1 MRGRRVARR
10 AGSIL
15 ARVQQ
20 VEPDGSTGRL
30 AALGAL
36 AVGIMAPVTMPVPV
50 LRELVHDR
58 FAVSELLTSLFM
70 SINMVGALVAAPLV
84 GALVDRIGRRRT
96 ILCGALLL
104 DALCFFALC
113 APIPFGLFLGV
124 RFVEGCAHIG
134 ALSVLLAAASTA
146 LPAARR
152 GRAMGLVGGSMMLG
166 VALCAPIGGA
176 LGRGGPLLPLEVGG
190 AALLA
195 CSAFAAIAVRDG
207 GGREARPGF
216 AAIFAALRRHPAILA
231 PLAFSFA
238 DRFTVGFFTTTFS
251 LYVRRIHELTPAQIG
266 LAIAIFMLPFALL
279 SYPFGRLAERGHVV
293 LLLCGGSLLYGA
305 ATAMVGFASPP
316 GLYALMFGI
325 GITAAVMF
333 VPSLLLTTQLAPDSI
348 RTTALGAFNAA
359 GSLGFVLGPV
369 SGGLISQEVADG
381 AGWEAGYR
389 AAFAAAGA
397 SQALCVL
404 ATWPVL
410 RRLVRGGRA

>member
-1 MRGRRVARR
+1 MQKEET
-10 AGSIL
+10 GSS
-15 ARVQQ
+15 AA
-20 VEPDGSTGRL
+20 RL
-30 AALGAL
+30 AALGLL

-70 SINMVGALVAAPLV
+70 SINMLGALVAAPLV
-84 GALVDRIGRRRT
+84 GALVDRIGRRRA
-96 ILCGALLL
+96 ILTGALLL
-104 DALCFFALC
+104 DALCFFTLT
-113 APIPFGLFLGV
+113 APIPFGIFLGV

-134 ALSVLLAAASTA
+134 ALSVLLATASNA
-146 LPAARR
+146 LPPERR

-166 VALCAPIGGA
+166 VALGAPIGGA

-190 AALLA
+190 AVLLA
-195 CSAFAAIAVRDG
+195 CAGFAGFAVRDRG
-207 GGREARPGF
+207 AEEARPGF
-216 AAIFAALRRHPAILA
+216 SEIFAALRAHPTILV

-251 LYVRRIHELTPAQIG
+251 LYVRRIHDLPPARIG

-279 SYPFGRLAERGHVV
+279 SYPVGRLAERGHVV
-293 LLLCGGSLLYGA
+293 ALLCGGSLLYAA
-305 ATAMVGFASPP
+305 ATATVGYAAPP

-333 VPSLLLTTQLAPDSI
+333 VPSMLLTTQLAPEAI
-348 RTTALGAFNAA
+348 RATALGAFNAA

-369 SGGLISQEVADG
+369 TGGLISQEVAEH
-381 AGWEAGYR
+381 AGWAAGYR

-397 SQALCVL
+397 SVALCVF
-404 ATWPVL
+404 ATFPILWRIAGE
-410 RRLVRGGRA
+410 RRG